1 MKSNI
6 QVNDLKIGI
15 DTNCRISNHLLEY
28 SLTPHETGDRH
39 SMNKGRSNAVPQD
52 AVSEDQPE
60 PRYAPPDIEFGEL
73 AETIGFSL
81 RLAQQASFQ
90 AFARRVGASDLRP
103 GFYATLA
110 LIHENPGISQTALSQ
125 ANGRD
130 KSTLTPVLDDLERR
144 GLVLRERLAT
154 NRRSY
159 SLTLTTE
166 GVKALKTLRS
176 HARAH
181 DKALDELIDPSHKE
195 EFLRSLRKII
205 AHLA

>member
-1 MKSNI
+1 MS
-6 QVNDLKIGI
+6 
-15 DTNCRISNHLLEY
+15 
-28 SLTPHETGDRH
+28 
-39 SMNKGRSNAVPQD
+39 KGRSSAVQKES
-52 AVSEDQPE
+52 VSEDQPE
-60 PRYAPPDIEFGEL
+60 PRYAAPDIAFGEL
-73 AETIGFSL
+73 ENTIGFNL

-90 AFARRVGASDLRP
+90 AFARRVGSSDLRP

-144 GLVLRERLAT
+144 GLVVRERLAT

-166 GVKALKTLRS
+166 GVKAWKTLRT

-181 DKALDELIDPSHKE
+181 DKALDELIEPSHKE

-205 AHLA
+205 AYLA

>member
-1 MKSNI
+1 
-6 QVNDLKIGI
+6 L
-15 DTNCRISNHLLEY
+15 H
-28 SLTPHETGDRH
+28 
-39 SMNKGRSNAVPQD
+39 D
-52 AVSEDQPE
+52 AS
-60 PRYAPPDIEFGEL
+60 
-73 AETIGFSL
+73 
-81 RLAQQASFQ
+81 
-90 AFARRVGASDLRP
+90 ARAIC
-103 GFYATLA
+103 A
-110 LIHENPGISQTALSQ
+110 GISQTALSQ

>member
-1 MKSNI
+1 MSKARTS
-6 QVNDLKIGI
+6 
-15 DTNCRISNHLLEY
+15 
-28 SLTPHETGDRH
+28 
-39 SMNKGRSNAVPQD
+39 AVPRD

-60 PRYAPPDIEFGEL
+60 PRYAAPDIAYGEL
-73 AETIGFSL
+73 EQTIGFNL

-144 GLVLRERLAT
+144 GLVIRERVAT

-159 SLTLTTE
+159 SLSLTTE
-166 GVKALKTLRS
+166 GVKALKTLRA

-181 DKALDELIDPSHKE
+181 DKMLDELIEPSHKE

-205 AHLA
+205 AYLA